1 MSTNQRHR
9 QYCASYSSGT
19 TALVASGLRTGPLQ
33 PSRGNGR
40 PRNTSG
46 AQYVSAPVSLVD
58 APSTKASAMTASV
71 RTMSVPLP
79 GHVGELCP
87 DSMGPGFVAP
97 CSVGDRPLASGST
110 PRPPMS
116 GSGSA
121 PSGTRRNARLMCS
134 EAGMATAEYAIAT
147 LAAVGF
153 AGLLVFILRSDEVR
167 GFLLNLIR
175 TALALP

>member
-1 MSTNQRHR
+1 MSTNHRRR
-9 QYCASYSSGT
+9 QYSANYPSGT
-19 TALVASGLRTGPLQ
+19 TALAASELRPGPLQ
-33 PSRGNGR
+33 PARGGGS
-40 PRNTSG
+40 RNTSG
-46 AQYVSAPVSLVD
+46 APHVSAPVSLVD
-58 APSTKASAMTASV
+58 APSKRASAPTASV
-71 RTMSVPLP
+71 RTTAVPLP
-79 GHVGELCP
+79 GNIEGLRP
-87 DSMGPGFVAP
+87 DAVGPGSVAP
-97 CSVGDRPLASGST
+97 CSVGVRPLASGSNL
-110 PRPPMS
+110 RPLMS

-121 PSGTRRNARLMCS
+121 PSETRRNARLMCS

>member
-1 MSTNQRHR
+1 MSTNHRRR
-9 QYCASYSSGT
+9 QYSANYPSGT
-19 TALVASGLRTGPLQ
+19 TALAASGLRPGLLQ
-33 PSRGNGR
+33 PVRGDGR
-40 PRNTSG
+40 PLNTSG
-46 AQYVSAPVSLVD
+46 APHVSAPVSLVD
-58 APSTKASAMTASV
+58 APSKRASAPTASV
-71 RTMSVPLP
+71 RTTSVPLP
-79 GHVGELCP
+79 GNIKGLRP
-87 DSMGPGFVAP
+87 DAVGPGSVAP
-97 CSVGDRPLASGST
+97 CSVGVRPHASGSNL
-110 PRPPMS
+110 RPLMS

-121 PSGTRRNARLMCS
+121 PSETRRNARLMCS